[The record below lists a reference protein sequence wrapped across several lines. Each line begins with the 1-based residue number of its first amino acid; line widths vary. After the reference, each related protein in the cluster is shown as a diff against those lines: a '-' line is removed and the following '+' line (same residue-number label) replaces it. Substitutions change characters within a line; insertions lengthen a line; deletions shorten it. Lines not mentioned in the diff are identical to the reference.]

1 MDLTVA
7 PELGDVLAVGVL
19 RVDDTRVVAHE
30 ASLDA
35 PLAEAERRLRDAP
48 DRSETVT
55 AVRQLYRAVGL
66 DPTKTR
72 PSSEALLR
80 RIRKGEGLPRIN
92 GVVDVGNWCSAET
105 QLPFGLYDVDRIE
118 GPIEVRVGRAGEEYA
133 GIGKDVVHVAGRI
146 TLADRVGPFG
156 NPTSD
161 SARTRVSETTAR
173 VLVVVYAPR
182 PGGVAAVARA
192 LALTATRLEQFTGG
206 TEVGRQVI

>member
-1 MDLTVA
+1 MDITLA
-7 PELGDVLAVGVL
+7 DELGDVLTVGAL
-19 RVDDTRVVAHE
+19 RVDAARVVAHE

-35 PLAEAERRLRDAP
+35 PLAEAERRLRVAAGHG
-48 DRSETVT
+48 ETIA
-55 AVRQLYRAVGL
+55 AVRRLYRAVGL

-80 RIRKGEGLPRIN
+80 RIRKGGGLPRIN
-92 GVVDVGNWCSAET
+92 SVVDVGNWCSVET

-118 GPIEVRVGRAGEEYA
+118 GPVEVRLGREGEEYA

-146 TLADRVGPFG
+146 TLADRLGVFG

-161 SARTRVSETTAR
+161 SARTMISEATAR

-182 PGGVAAVARA
+182 QGGTAAVDEA
-192 LALTATRLEQFTGG
+192 LNLTAARLQQFTGG
-206 TEVGRQVI
+206 TEIGRQVI